1 MSTPTVA
8 CPTRVFGRR
17 RIARTLVL
25 IRELRI
31 RELAFQDY
39 SQAGYSKAPSD
50 RTASSRGPA
59 RRRPA
64 LYMDGL
70 KRWLD
75 IALIL
80 ITLPIVLPV
89 TLLLMGFVALDGH
102 SPIYVQRRIG
112 RGGRVFRMVKIRT
125 MVPGADALLQH
136 HLDADP
142 EARREW
148 NESQK
153 LRSDPRITRIGGVL
167 RKCSLDEL
175 PQLWNVLKGDMSLVG
190 PRPMMVEQ
198 KALYPG
204 TAYFELRPGLTGLW
218 QISERNESSFAARA
232 GFDARYLAALSLRL
246 DLAIL
251 FRTVTV
257 VLRGTGH

>member
-1 MSTPTVA
+1 M
-8 CPTRVFGRR
+8 
-17 RIARTLVL
+17 
-25 IRELRI
+25 
-31 RELAFQDY
+31 AFQDY

-50 RTASSRGPA
+50 RDAPDRGQE

-64 LYMDGL
+64 LYMDGV

-75 IALIL
+75 IVLIL
-80 ITLPIVLPV
+80 ITLPVTLPV
-89 TLLLMGFVALDGH
+89 TLMLMGLVALDGH
-102 SPIYVQRRIG
+102 SPIYCQKRIG

-136 HLDADP
+136 YLDADP
-142 EARREW
+142 DVRREW
-148 NESQK
+148 DESQK
-153 LRSDPRITRIGGVL
+153 LKSDPRITLIGRVL

-190 PRPMMVEQ
+190 PRPMMVDQQ
-198 KALYPG
+198 KLYPG
-204 TAYFELRPGLTGLW
+204 TAYFALRPGITGLW
-218 QISERNESSFAARA
+218 QISDRNDSSFAARA
-232 GFDARYLAALSLRL
+232 GFDSRYLAALSLRL